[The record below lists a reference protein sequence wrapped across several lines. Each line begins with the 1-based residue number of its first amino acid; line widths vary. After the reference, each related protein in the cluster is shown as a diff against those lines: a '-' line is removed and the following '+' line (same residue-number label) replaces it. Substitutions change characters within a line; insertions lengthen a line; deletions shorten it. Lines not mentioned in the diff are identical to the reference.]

1 MLRWPYLQRL
11 GTLLVQL
18 ATCLR
23 APLYVDHYLRD
34 LGSVC
39 LTPAA
44 SALLSRAAVADSS
57 GGGDGGAHP
66 ADIQRA
72 LLALLEGKGGHVR
85 VTPMANDIG
94 VFNSPLAMAA
104 QGLRPLAGNG
114 LPLIPALASA
124 RSPEVYRSVQLLMLY
139 GILSRSE
146 TTCTTLLAAQRAEAD
161 SGKTPIHHLQVC
173 MQLKPH
179 TIDTCG

>member
-1 MLRWPYLQRL
+1 M
-11 GTLLVQL
+11 QL

-39 LTPAA
+39 LTPTA

-72 LLALLEGKGGHVR
+72 LLAQLEGKGGHVR
-85 VTPMANDIG
+85 VTPLG
-94 VFNSPLAMAA
+94 MAA
-104 QGLRPLAGNG
+104 QGLHALAGNG
-114 LPLIPALASA
+114 SPLIPVLAA
-124 RSPEVYRSVQLLMLY
+124 AGAPEVHRSVQLLRLY
-139 GILSRSE
+139 GILARSE

-173 MQLKPH
+173 MQFKQSGTH
-179 TIDTCG
+179 TCG